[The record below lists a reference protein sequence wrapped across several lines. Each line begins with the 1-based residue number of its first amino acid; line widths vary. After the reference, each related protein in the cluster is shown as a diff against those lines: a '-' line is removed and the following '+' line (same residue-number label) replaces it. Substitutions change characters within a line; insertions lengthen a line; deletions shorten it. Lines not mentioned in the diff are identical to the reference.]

1 MANLPRANTRI
12 DNASSG
18 FASGTDRIVVI
29 GCVAK
34 SADIKPR
41 EFSSTQDLI
50 EKHGYCPAV
59 DYAAMH
65 FDATNLPVQF
75 IGLPI
80 ATAGAIAA
88 QDASGVAGTSVVAAA
103 ADTVGI
109 MDEVRG
115 ELVITAGGTVGTD
128 QIMASLRLNYDE
140 TGNVLRIG
148 KASSVVLPYV
158 GVKLTFAP
166 GTLVEGDRFT
176 FSTTA
181 PKWEATTL
189 PDVRAALVAQQLA
202 ARTWLLIGDAS
213 ASDVAALVSEA
224 NGYETAND
232 RFVVARAQARDTYA
246 PAAMSGTTTLTFAD
260 ADPGTITRTA
270 GSWLTD
276 GFRPGMTITVTG
288 SALAGNNGEH
298 VVGTVTAT
306 VLTLADDATVADAT
320 VAGCTVTG
328 RELPADWRTGIID
341 EFDGID
347 AERRIDI
354 AAGRARVVS
363 PILRSTMRRGAS
375 WAASLREYQHDV
387 QIATWRKSDGP
398 LSGWSLES
406 EIDGSLAEHDERVY
420 GGLGSARFTTLRTWG
435 NGPNGTYVSRSL
447 TRAVDDDPLVN
458 THHMLV
464 TDVAMAVVQSE
475 AEFSIGDSLVLKA
488 DGTAEEAD
496 LAAFELRVN
505 SALERELLSTG
516 REGQRASSV
525 RWTASRTDDLSVA
538 EPELNGVMDLR
549 LLGTLV
555 RINTRVRVNP
565 RA

>member
-18 FASGTDRIVVI
+18 FASGADRIVVI

-34 SADIKPR
+34 SADITPR
-41 EFSSTQDLI
+41 EFANTQDLLD
-50 EKHGYCPAV
+50 KHGYSPAV

-80 ATAGAIAA
+80 ATPGAIAT
-88 QDASGVAGTSVVAAA
+88 QDAGGVTGTSVIAAV
-103 ADTVGI
+103 ADTGGI

-115 ELVITAGGTVGTD
+115 ELVITSGGTVGTD

-148 KASSVVLPYV
+148 KASSAVIPYV
-158 GVKLTFAP
+158 GVKLTFAA
-166 GTLVEGDRFT
+166 GTLAEGDRFT
-176 FSTTA
+176 FAASA
-181 PKWEATTL
+181 PKWSATKL
-189 PDVRAALVAQQLA
+189 ADVRAALVAQQLA

-213 ASDVAALVSEA
+213 SSDVAALVTEA

-246 PAAMSGTTTLTFAD
+246 PATMTGSPTLSFAD
-260 ADPGTITRTA
+260 ADPGTITRSA

-276 GFRPGMTITVTG
+276 GFRPGMTINVTG

-298 VVGTVTAT
+298 VIGTVDAT
-306 VLTLADDATVADAT
+306 VITLAVDATVADAT

-341 EFDGID
+341 EFDGIT

-363 PILRSTMRRGAS
+363 PITRSTMRRGAS
-375 WAASLREYQHDV
+375 WAVSIREYQHDV

-398 LSGWSLES
+398 LSGWSLED
-406 EIDGSLAEHDERVY
+406 EIDGSPAEHDERVN
-420 GGLGSARFTTLRTWG
+420 GGLVTAGFTTLRTWG
-435 NGPNGTYVSRSL
+435 NGPNGTFVSRSL
-447 TRAVDDDPLVN
+447 TRALDDDPLVN
-458 THHMLV
+458 THHMH
-464 TDVAMAVVQSE
+464 VANIACAVVQ
-475 AEFSIGDSLVLKA
+475 ANTEFAIGDNLVLND
-488 DGTAEEAD
+488 DGTGQEAD
-496 LAAFELRVN
+496 IAALELRVT

-516 REGQRASSV
+516 REGQRASAV
-525 RWTASRTDDLSVA
+525 KWTASRTDDLSVA